1 MKNNEVLGD
10 FILGGG
16 EGGGGGGEGKEK
28 GKNSGFL
35 PFFESR
41 TSQVRASIGRP
52 GTGNRSKRPS
62 NSIHDILTQHP

>member
-16 EGGGGGGEGKEK
+16 GGGGGGREGK
-28 GKNSGFL
+28 GKKFRL
-35 PFFESR
+35 LAFFESR
-41 TSQVRASIGRP
+41 TLVRSALVMGRP

-62 NSIHDILTQHP
+62 NLIHGILTQHP